1 MIIRYGWMQC
11 IHLSFCCCFW
21 SLKFEVD
28 TWLNP
33 NWISNHALLWT
44 SENTSWS
51 YNCLSPL
58 LKSDH
63 ISCFYWKECTFEFII
78 SSALHR
84 GTIPLLLPWFMF
96 FANLYLW
103 ACMECECRLW
113 MTWISESAIKD
124 LRESRALINC
134 GEEAWLWV
142 YIHLVICPM
151 CPEGHV
157 HEQVRGYS

>member
-1 MIIRYGWMQC
+1 MAECSAFIYF
-11 IHLSFCCCFW
+11 SVAV
-21 SLKFEVD
+21 FEVD
-28 TWLNP
+28 TWLNL
-33 NWISNHALLWT
+33 NWISNYALLWT
-44 SENTSWS
+44 SENTSCS

-78 SSALHR
+78 SSVLHR
-84 GTIPLLLPWFMF
+84 GTILLLLPWFMC

-134 GEEAWLWV
+134 GEEAWFV
-142 YIHLVICPM
+142 SIHPFGNILF
-151 CPEGHV
+151 PEGRV
-157 HEQVRGYS
+157 HDQVRGYS